1 MWYAAPSR
9 QDLESERQLIGIWG
23 MWLTESD
30 MDTSPQRV
38 MEWLP
43 GGKFD
48 NYAPGFKHSSP
59 RPDLEENW
67 YVRNGV
73 LILRTRTSKSQE
85 IVKSKL
91 NWLNPDT
98 LRLTFE
104 EGEWNPITI
113 FYKRLDSTADA
124 LLSADDQGDRVG
136 EGLLRTPPQ

>member
-1 MWYAAPSR
+1 MWYALPSR
-9 QDLESERQLIGIWG
+9 QDLAFERQLIGKWG
-23 MWLTESD
+23 MWLAESD
-30 MDTSPQRV
+30 MNTPPQRV

-73 LILRTRTSKSQE
+73 VILSTTTSKSRE
-85 IVKSKL
+85 IVKFKL

-104 EGEWNPITI
+104 EGEEKPTTV
-113 FYKRLDSTADA
+113 FYKRLDSTADV
-124 LLSADDQGDRVG
+124 LLNADDQGDRVG
-136 EGLLRTPPQ
+136 DGLPRPQ